1 MTRQTVMLLA
11 AALVSALGN
20 GGAAAQSLAQRVS
33 AAGDGH
39 LQVRFASRP
48 GVCGDGREMIS
59 GGAHSYL
66 RGTWSS
72 DDDANWRRVCAP
84 GPVRVVLWT
93 VHGSVDRVR
102 VSIGG
107 NDTGATVH
115 DLGTVS
121 APEAAAY
128 MLDLARAASGR
139 VSDDAVLA
147 AVLADSATP
156 WPGLLS
162 LARDAR
168 SHDTRQ
174 NAAFW
179 LGMAAAASVN
189 GGSLFGDDD
198 RPDETTDEELRGQ
211 AIFALSQQP
220 HDESVPALIRV
231 ARSNTDPVL
240 RGKALF
246 WLSQSGDSRALDL
259 FGQILNAQR

>member
-1 MTRQTVMLLA
+1 MRQIGIWLA
-11 AALVSALGN
+11 AALGLALGS
-20 GGAAAQSLAQRVS
+20 GGAAAQSLAQRVA

-39 LQVRFASRP
+39 VQLRFASRP
-48 GVCGDGREMIS
+48 GVCGDGRGMIS

-66 RGTWSS
+66 RGNRST
-72 DDDANWRRVCAP
+72 DDEATWRRFCAP
-84 GPVRVVLWT
+84 GPVRVVVWT
-93 VHGSVDRVR
+93 VRGAPDRVR

-128 MLDLARAASGR
+128 LLDVARNASGR

-156 WPGLLS
+156 WPGLLT

-168 SHDTRQ
+168 THDTRQ
-174 NAAFW
+174 TAAFW

-231 ARSNTDPVL
+231 ARGNTDPVL

-246 WLSQSGDSRALDL
+246 WLSQSGDARALDL
-259 FGQILNAQR
+259 FAQMLNVQR